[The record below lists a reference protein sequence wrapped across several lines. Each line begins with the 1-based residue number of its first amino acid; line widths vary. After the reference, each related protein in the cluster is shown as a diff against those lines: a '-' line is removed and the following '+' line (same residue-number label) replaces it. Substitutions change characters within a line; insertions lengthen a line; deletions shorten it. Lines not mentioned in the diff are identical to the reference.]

1 MNIFM
6 LDSKPELAAQYHYDI
21 HIVKMILESAQILC
35 TVNHKCGLTTPYKPT
50 HKNHPCTIWAGLSLK
65 NNFWLRQLAFCLNE
79 EYKRRFNH
87 SVNHKSF
94 DVIKLLDVPNLEVGE
109 FTTPALAMPEEF
121 ITTDPIESY
130 RNYYAFGKKHLLK
143 YTNTNKPEWL
153 IERLKMT

>member
-6 LDSKPELAAQYHYDI
+6 LDSNPELAAQYHYDT

-35 TVNHKCGLTTPYKPT
+35 TVNHKLGLTTPYKPT
-50 HKNHPCTIWAGLSLK
+50 HKNHPCTLWAGLNLK
-65 NNFWLRQLAFCLNE
+65 NNFWLRQLAFFLNE

-94 DVIKLLDVPNLEVGE
+94 DVIKLLDVPTLEVGE
-109 FTTPALAMPEEF
+109 LTTPAIAMPEEF
-121 ITTDPIESY
+121 ITNDPIESY